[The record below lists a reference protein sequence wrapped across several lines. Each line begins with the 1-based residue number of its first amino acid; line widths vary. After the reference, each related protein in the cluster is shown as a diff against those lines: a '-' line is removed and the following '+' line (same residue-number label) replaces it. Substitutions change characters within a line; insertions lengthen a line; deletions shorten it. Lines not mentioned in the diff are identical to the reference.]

1 MSANLVY
8 NGVVNKDGIADAD
21 KDMISDRKKF
31 LLETI
36 IREYVKTAT
45 PVSSG
50 MLVEKYKLDISP
62 ATVRNEMM
70 ELEEEGY
77 IYQPHTSAGRVPT
90 ELAYELFVDSSKE
103 AKKKKGLREAEEK
116 MLSQLFKR
124 EEAAYKQTAKAIAE
138 MSGAAVFW
146 AFHKN
151 DLYYTGLS
159 NLFAQPEFRQV
170 NAVCDMSGIIDRL
183 EEIIDEVFED
193 LEEGEQVLVGSK
205 NPFGN
210 FLSAVLLKYKAN
222 NQSAVLGILGPMR
235 MDYERNLALVEF
247 IKKKFE

>member
-1 MSANLVY
+1 MSY
-8 NGVVNKDGIADAD
+8 
-21 KDMISDRKKF
+21 MISDRKKF

-36 IREYVKTAT
+36 IKEYLKTAT

-50 MLVEKYKLDISP
+50 VLVEKYKLDIST

-90 ELAYELFVDSSKE
+90 EQAYELILMGIKDSKNKKE
-103 AKKKKGLREAEEK
+103 LKEVEHETLEK
-116 MLSQLFKR
+116 IFR
-124 EEAAYKQTAKAIAE
+124 HDEAAFRQTAKAVAE
-138 MSGAAVFW
+138 LANGAVFW

-151 DLYYTGLS
+151 DLYYTGIS
-159 NLFAQPEFRQV
+159 NLFAQPEFSRV
-170 NAVCDMSGIIDRL
+170 DMVYDVSAVIDRL
-183 EEIIDEVFED
+183 EEIIDEVFEELD
-193 LEEGEQVLVGSK
+193 YGEQVLVGSK

-210 FLSAVLLKYKAN
+210 FLSTVLVKYKN
-222 NQSAVLGILGPMR
+222 NNASGIFGILGPMR
-235 MDYERNLALVEF
+235 MDYSRNLALVEF

>member
-1 MSANLVY
+1 MVY
-8 NGVVNKDGIADAD
+8 
-21 KDMISDRKKF
+21 MISDRKKF

-36 IREYVKTAT
+36 IKEYLKTAQ

-50 MLVEKYKLDISP
+50 VLVEKYKLDIST

-90 ELAYELFVDSSKE
+90 ELAYELFLLGFKE
-103 AKKKKGLREAEEK
+103 AKNKKDLKDSEHDALEK
-116 MLSQLFKR
+116 LFR
-124 EEAAYKQTAKAIAE
+124 HDETAFRQTAKAVAE
-138 MSGAAVFW
+138 LANGAVFW

-151 DLYYTGLS
+151 DLYYTGIS
-159 NLFAQPEFRQV
+159 NLFTQPEFSRV
-170 NAVCDMSGIIDRL
+170 DMVCDVSAVIDRL
-183 EEIIDEVFED
+183 EEIIDDIFEGLD
-193 LEEGEQVLVGSK
+193 YGEQVLIGSK

-210 FLSAVLLKYKAN
+210 FLSTVLVKYKN
-222 NQSAVLGILGPMR
+222 NNASGVFGILGPMR
-235 MDYERNLALVEF
+235 MDYSRNLALVEF

>member
-1 MSANLVY
+1 MILAN
-8 NGVVNKDGIADAD
+8 NN
-21 KDMISDRKKF
+21 MISERKKY

-36 IREYVKTAT
+36 IKEYLKTAQ

-50 MLVEKYKLDISP
+50 LLVSKYNLGISP

-90 ELAYELFVDSSKE
+90 EIAYQLFVEDFKSN
-103 AKKKKGLREAEEK
+103 KKKSLKESEEK
-116 MLSQLFKR
+116 ILSSIFKKD
-124 EEAAYKQTAKAIAE
+124 EQAYRQTAKAIAE
-138 MSGAAVFW
+138 LAGGSVFW

-151 DLYYTGLS
+151 DLYHTGLS
-159 NLFAQPEFRQV
+159 NLFSQPEFRQAS
-170 NAVCDMSGIIDRL
+170 AVCDVSGIIDRM
-183 EEIIDEVFED
+183 EDIIDDIFEKVNEGEEVFI
-193 LEEGEQVLVGSK
+193 GSN

-210 FLSAVLLKYKAN
+210 FLSAVLVKFKHN
-222 NQSAVLGILGPMR
+222 NSHSIFGILGPMR
-235 MDYERNLALVEF
+235 MDYSRNLALVEF